1 MLQSIRE
8 KTTGWI
14 AYTIIFLISVPF
26 ALWGVN
32 SYLGGGAEQPAA
44 TVDGDEIS
52 LRDLDLAYGNYRRQ
66 LAQAFGGRIP
76 ESFDNEVVLKGRVLE
91 QLIEEYALRGYIDKS
106 RYRIGDTS
114 LKEVLLNMEV
124 FQRDGS
130 FDADLYRA
138 QVESLGYSTYGFEQQ
153 LRQTSAMNQLQ
164 SGIASSAFATPSSI
178 AHLQQLSSQSRSIRS
193 LTLEVNLDN
202 VEISDTELEDFY
214 AKRQNEYKTEEQIK
228 IEFIELSLESIK
240 SNLVVEKSQIRDRY
254 ESSLDQLST
263 AEIRNARHIL
273 KSASA
278 DASES
283 DIEALR
289 VELND
294 IRQEILAGSSFSDLA
309 AKYSDDTVSAQDGGD
324 LGEIERGDMVQAFE
338 DALYGLE
345 VGDLSEPVKTSFGW
359 HIIRLDAVSGGELPE
374 YEQVRADLEDEI
386 RNELAESQIYDLA
399 ENLSNLAYENPDSL
413 APAAEQLDLTVQR
426 SEWFGRDSG
435 TGIAD
440 HAKVRVQAFASD
452 VLTRG
457 LNSEAIEIDN
467 STVIFLRLSEHQKSE
482 IQSLDDVKEVVLA
495 AAKQDKVRQDI
506 LETGQSALASLN
518 SGKSMESLAEELSIP
533 LQDTGFIGRNDV
545 KVGRDIVS
553 RVFAMPKPDSGSIF
567 DGMQSSNGSY
577 TLIELKE
584 IVSVV
589 ESVDIDLETL
599 AKSVV
604 QANASAEYQ
613 SVLKDLANS
622 AEVLRTPEG
631 ELVY

>member
-44 TVDGDEIS
+44 TVNGDEIS
-52 LRDLDLAYGNYRRQ
+52 VRDLDVAYGNYRRQ
-66 LAQAFGGRIP
+66 LSQAFGGRIP
-76 ESFDNEVVLKGRVLE
+76 ESFDNEVILKGRVLE
-91 QLIEEYALRGYIDKS
+91 QLIEEYALRGYIDKG
-106 RYRIGDTS
+106 RYRIGDIT
-114 LKEVLLNMEV
+114 LKKVLLNMEV

-164 SGIASSAFATPSSI
+164 SGIANSSFVTASSI
-178 AHLQQLSSQSRSIRS
+178 SHRQQLSSQSRSIRS
-193 LTLEVNLDN
+193 LTIDVNLDN
-202 VEISDTELEDFY
+202 IDISDTELNDFY
-214 AKRQNEYKTEEQIK
+214 AKRQNEYKTEERIK
-228 IEFIELSLESIK
+228 IDFIELNLETIK
-240 SNLVVEKSQIRDRY
+240 GNLVVEESQVRDRY

-263 AEIRNARHIL
+263 AEIRHAKHIL
-273 KSASA
+273 KSVSA
-278 DASES
+278 DATEAESEA
-283 DIEALR
+283 IR

-294 IRQEILAGSSFSDLA
+294 IRQQILAGNSFSDLA
-309 AKYSDDTVSAQDGGD
+309 RNHSDDTVSAQDGGD

-338 DALYGLE
+338 DALYGLQ
-345 VGDLSEPVKTSFGW
+345 VSDISEPVKTSFGW
-359 HIIRLDAVSGGELPE
+359 HIIQLDAVSGGETPTF
-374 YEQVRADLEDEI
+374 EQVRADLEDEI

-413 APAAEQLDLTVQR
+413 EPAAEQLDLSVK
-426 SEWFGRDSG
+426 SSGWFGRDSG
-435 TGIAD
+435 AGIAD
-440 HAKVRVQAFASD
+440 HTKVRQQAFAAD

-467 STVIFLRLSEHQKSE
+467 STVVFLRLSEHQKSE
-482 IQSLDDVKEVVLA
+482 IQLLDIVKDRVLA
-495 AAKQDKVRQDI
+495 AAKQDKARKHV
-506 LETGQSALASLN
+506 LETGQSALESLK
-518 SGKSMESLAEELSIP
+518 SGKTIESLAEELSIA
-533 LQDTGFIGRNDV
+533 LQDTGFIGRNDT

-553 RVFAMPKPDSGSIF
+553 RVFAMPKPDSSSIF
-567 DGMQSSNGSY
+567 DGIQSSNGSY
-577 TLIELKE
+577 ALIELSE
-584 IVSVV
+584 VASG
-589 ESVDIDLETL
+589 EAIDTDTETL
-599 AKSVV
+599 AKSVI
-604 QANASAEYQ
+604 QANANSEYQ
-613 SVLKDLANS
+613 SVLKHLANS